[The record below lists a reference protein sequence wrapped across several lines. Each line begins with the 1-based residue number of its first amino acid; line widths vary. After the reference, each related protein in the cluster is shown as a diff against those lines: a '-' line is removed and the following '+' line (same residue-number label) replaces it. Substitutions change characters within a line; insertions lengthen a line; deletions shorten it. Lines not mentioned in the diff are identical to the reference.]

1 MADSVPFAEVLEL
14 FESRGWRL
22 QKIWEPY
29 RVFMKPGEA
38 LPWLIPVYEQKV
50 SVEYVRKIEA
60 FFREREKDNN

>member
-1 MADSVPFAEVLEL
+1 MADSVPFAEVLEF
-14 FESRGWRL
+14 FESRGWKL

-29 RVFMKPGEA
+29 RVFMKAGE
-38 LPWLIPVYEQKV
+38 LPFLIPVQGQKV

>member
-29 RVFMKPGEA
+29 RVFMKEGE
-38 LPWLIPVYEQKV
+38 LPFLIPVRGQRV
-50 SVEYVRKIEA
+50 SVEYVDKIEA
-60 FFREREKDNN
+60 FFREREEGD

>member
-29 RVFMKPGEA
+29 RVFVKEGE
-38 LPWLIPVYEQKV
+38 LPFLIPVHGQKV
-50 SVEYVRKIEA
+50 SVEYVDKIKA
-60 FFREREKDNN
+60 FFGEREKGD

>member
-29 RVFMKPGEA
+29 RVFTKEGE
-38 LPWLIPVYEQKV
+38 LLFLVPVHGQKV
-50 SVEYVRKIEA
+50 SVDYVDKIEA
-60 FFREREKDNN
+60 FFREREEDD